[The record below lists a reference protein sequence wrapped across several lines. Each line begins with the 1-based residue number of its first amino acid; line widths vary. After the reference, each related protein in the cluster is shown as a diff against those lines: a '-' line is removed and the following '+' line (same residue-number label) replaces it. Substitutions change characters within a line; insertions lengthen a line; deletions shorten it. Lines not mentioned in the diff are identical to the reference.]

1 MENDQEIQY
10 HDTPLY
16 HCGYGKY
23 LITMQ
28 DNPSTE
34 ITVSRNNVKTLKKVL
49 AL

>member
-1 MENDQEIQY
+1 VNLSHIKDIV
-10 HDTPLY
+10 PWLN
-16 HCGYGKY
+16 GKY

-28 DNPSTE
+28 DSQSTE